1 MYPLFMNPKK
11 SPDPHRLILNLPDKI
26 NPKRINEYIAL
37 SNLSIYYTWQNIK
50 RIYRNNKSKKSVYW
64 WNDKFKLSDASY
76 SA

>member
-1 MYPLFMNPKK
+1 MYPLFMNPKT

-64 WNDKFKLSDASY
+64 WNDKFELSDASY